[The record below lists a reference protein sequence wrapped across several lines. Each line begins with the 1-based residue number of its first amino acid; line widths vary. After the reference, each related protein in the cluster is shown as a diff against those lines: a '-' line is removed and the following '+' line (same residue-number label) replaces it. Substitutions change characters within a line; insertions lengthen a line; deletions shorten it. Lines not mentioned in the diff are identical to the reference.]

1 MLPPL
6 VSCAIFGYRS
16 LWSSSTAGSFCVPP
30 SSPDGKDTAMKKK
43 ETTKR
48 RKSQFNPNRTC
59 YLTADGK
66 YYCYE
71 YWDSDSKRTV
81 RQMVEVGK
89 DLSLELTIMLDEYD
103 HETDLKDRY
112 AQEHRDARFDTNVS
126 GCNAETDDEV
136 SPWDKIADNST
147 APEPM
152 LFSEPVSENP
162 LAVEVRRI
170 VDEKC
175 TEEQKAFYYGHFGQQ
190 MQLEEMRQAEAER
203 TGKLVSSAAMTN
215 RKNKLIEKV
224 AKALGVER
232 VKRRKSSNKD

>member
-1 MLPPL
+1 MENNE
-6 VSCAIFGYRS
+6 
-16 LWSSSTAGSFCVPP
+16 T
-30 SSPDGKDTAMKKK
+30 KKQ
-43 ETTKR
+43 
-48 RKSQFNPNRTC
+48 RKSQFNPNRGC

-71 YWDSDSKRTV
+71 YWDSDAKRTV

-89 DLSLELTIMLDEYD
+89 DLSMEWTIMLDESD
-103 HETDLKDRY
+103 HDIDLNDRY
-112 AQEHRDARFDTNVS
+112 AQEHRDARFDA
-126 GCNAETDDEV
+126 NARNYGAEADDEV

-190 MQLEEMRQAEAER
+190 MQLEEMRQSEAER